1 MCAMGKLAF
10 FCVAVF
16 LIFAIGHIGFYLKK
30 NGEMGGDALKQVDV
44 AENPYLIM
52 ETLSSLREV
61 IENRMLHV
69 DDINPSPGLRSM
81 RFGDVFQKLK
91 EQGKSIE
98 EEVAAVREF
107 EKAMDD
113 LSEAIRKLREV
124 STF

>member
-1 MCAMGKLAF
+1 MSIRNLSIIMIAGCVVGLGSLF
-10 FCVAVF
+10 FFDYKEAEKRVDV
-16 LIFAIGHIGFYLKK
+16 LH
-30 NGEMGGDALKQVDV
+30 VDV

>member
-1 MCAMGKLAF
+1 MSIRNLSIAMIAG
-10 FCVAVF
+10 CVVGLGALF
-16 LIFAIGHIGFYLKK
+16 LPDYKEVEK
-30 NGEMGGDALKQVDV
+30 RGDVLQVNV

-61 IENRMLHV
+61 IENRMFHV

>member
-1 MCAMGKLAF
+1 MSIRNLSIAMIAGCVVGLGSLF
-10 FCVAVF
+10 FFDYKEAEKRVDV
-16 LIFAIGHIGFYLKK
+16 LH
-30 NGEMGGDALKQVDV
+30 VDV

-61 IENRMLHV
+61 IENRMFNV

>member
-1 MCAMGKLAF
+1 MSIRNLSIAMIAGCVVGLGSLF
-10 FCVAVF
+10 FADYKEAEKRVDV
-16 LIFAIGHIGFYLKK
+16 LH
-30 NGEMGGDALKQVDV
+30 VDV

>member
-1 MCAMGKLAF
+1 M
-10 FCVAVF
+10 
-16 LIFAIGHIGFYLKK
+16 
-30 NGEMGGDALKQVDV
+30 QVNV

-61 IENRMLHV
+61 IENRMLNV